1 MALFIVPSALLLLPS
16 LPLLIILFNAALS
29 ALVLARQALAERAAA
44 ASALAQAQAQT
55 GGGNGSRSARVTDGP
70 GGLRGC
76 LRSLLC
82 CCRSGSDRA
91 HLAPPRPLPSVS
103 VPASATVSALLAAHA
118 SSSSG
123 RWVRAMAF
131 CCLCGLPAYLAQRRF
146 DEQAKRGKKGL

>member
-1 MALFIVPSALLLLPS
+1 LLLLPS

-29 ALVLARQALAERAAA
+29 ALVLVRQALAERAAA
-44 ASALAQAQAQT
+44 ANALAQAQAQT
-55 GGGNGSRSARVTDGP
+55 GSGSGGRTARAAEGP

-82 CCRSGSDRA
+82 CWRSGRGSGSGSDRA

-103 VPASATVSALLAAHA
+103 VPANATVSALLAAHA

-131 CCLCGLPAYLAQRRF
+131 CCFCGLPAYLAQRRF
-146 DEQAKRGKKGL
+146 DEQQKRGKKGL